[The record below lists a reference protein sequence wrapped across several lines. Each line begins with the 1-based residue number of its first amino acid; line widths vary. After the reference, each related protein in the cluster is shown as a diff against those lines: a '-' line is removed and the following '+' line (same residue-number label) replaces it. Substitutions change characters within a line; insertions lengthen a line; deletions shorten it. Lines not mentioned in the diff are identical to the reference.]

1 MMVKQ
6 LLNKLLVILI
16 ILALTSGNLLFIGTE
31 AYAAFEDLENQ
42 KKESSD
48 KNVSFDSYFY
58 VNENQMHSATLDTKQ
73 EAYINFEI
81 NIQNGFLK
89 ESAIELNNSNFEI
102 ESIESQS
109 VEGIVKN
116 SDSKKIELNQINNNK
131 KIIIS
136 AKIKENHPE
145 YVESN
150 YCSKESTITFAGNY
164 TNIKGEV
171 KNINS
176 QINVGINWVSNNVI
190 SNIDENVQKYIK
202 YENKSI
208 IETKV
213 TSTLNENVLPIK
225 NTNINIQAPK
235 INNNLPEEVRI
246 HANSTVAT
254 NGMLNGDSFS
264 AENWN
269 YNKETGEIT
278 INVENAPT
286 QEEKISWKQ
295 GTDEFI
301 VTYIYNTEEI
311 TPTIELN
318 AKNTINTYTENSVE
332 GNVNKTQEITVNG
345 NFVEYEI
352 AATEKISKGYM
363 YANSNYETQY
373 DETLTANVIYKDAI
387 EGIIFFKDT
396 EAYNLE
402 DGKKVQ
408 ADTIYKTTK
417 VNKAN
422 FNKILGENGQLKIY
436 NGENLIVTIDNN
448 TQVDEY
454 GNLVYN
460 YQANYN
466 NIKIET
472 TTPVSE
478 GKLIIENNKALS
490 AKSTYNYNTQKQ
502 IRNIEATLIGI
513 NKNQEQQTKSAITT
527 FEETATKAQV
537 QISKKDLSTVVT
549 NENVEL
555 RAVLESD
562 DITDDLYKN
571 PTVRIELPEEIEN
584 VNVKSVNMLFNNE
597 LQIANTTVEAGRI
610 INIALTGEQTQFI
623 TDNNKGITIIVN
635 TDITLKKAATSKETQ
650 ITMNYTN
657 EKAINLENAGVTT
670 TPLNIVAPVGVIA
683 INSVTNTSTG
693 ETATSIGSNKEE
705 IELKRNAEKTTAT
718 YNQTIIN
725 NESEPVTGMKILGRI
740 GTEGDNLGSTISAKL
755 ASAVGTTENIDY
767 TVYYSE
773 KADATDN
780 LQDSTNGWI
789 TEIKQNAKSYLI
801 VINKEMAQGEEVN
814 FSYNME
820 LPENL
825 EYGENLAS
833 TYSVEYNTQTEALNK
848 TATPV
853 VVLSTGDGPII
864 EATLEDNTADGVAY
878 VEQNVKY
885 IVTIKN
891 KGTAEAEDVN
901 VNIPVPDGFVY
912 SVIDTSTNV
921 GESFIQDETVKNIE
935 INVGKL
941 SANEEVQKEV
951 YLYVKEA
958 GKNEN
963 IIASIKGT
971 NFEVKTTNS
980 KSISTKVRNIAT
992 IRLTNNYQYVFVGET
1007 ESYGI
1012 YLSDKNELKN
1022 VKVEVQIPEGMEF
1035 VDATAYDYDN
1045 DEQAID
1051 TAKVLY
1057 NNNTR
1062 KLTIDLGEIELQ
1074 EITFEIRLKATEKFE
1089 NKKLF
1094 ANIICDKG
1102 EQQTNAIM
1110 VNAKEKTY
1118 TVDVTSNVSD
1128 GEYIKNGEEVEYKIE
1143 IKNTSEVDLYGISTR
1158 VKFDSSFNIPTV
1170 EADGKTLSNNNE
1182 EYDYIGIENAIY
1194 YSTTIKANET
1204 CTIIVKSDVYVETSI
1219 PKDID
1224 IENTIQIDEL
1234 NYNKTYKYVLEKFT
1248 MEDDDDNN
1256 NDNPLPTPD
1265 NSDTYK
1271 ISGTAWVDQ
1280 NKDGTMEEN
1289 ETKLSGIAVKAIDNN
1304 GTQKATTTTL
1314 ENGTYTLQN
1323 LVAGNYTVIFEYDT
1337 TKYMP
1342 TTYQKEGIEESVN
1355 SNVVKGTY
1363 EGKTVATTNT
1373 IEITNKSIAN
1383 INIGLME
1390 GSNFDLSLNK
1400 KVKQIS
1406 MANTKKT
1413 QTKKYDTQLAK
1424 IDLDYKY
1431 INNTKVAI
1439 EYEITITN
1447 EGDIPGSATKIV
1459 DYLPEGF
1466 DFSTELNKDWY
1477 TSTNKNIETKALA
1490 NTIINPGESKTVT
1503 LVLTKN
1509 MNENGNGIYSNT
1521 AEIAED
1527 YNEYGQ
1533 ADTDSTPGNNKEG
1546 EDDQSSANVILG
1558 LKTGGPVT
1566 YITLTISIMA
1576 IICVAA
1582 YEINKRVLKF

>member
-6 LLNKLLVILI
+6 ILNKLLVILI
-16 ILALTSGNLLFIGTE
+16 TLALTSGNLLFIGTE

-145 YVESN
+145 YIESN

-235 INNNLPEEVRI
+235 INDNLPEEVRI

-295 GTDEFI
+295 GIDEFI

-311 TPTIELN
+311 VPAIELN

-352 AATEKISKGYM
+352 AATEKVSKGYM

-436 NGENLIVTIDNN
+436 NGENLIATIDNN

-773 KADATDN
+773 KTDATDN
-780 LQDSTNGWI
+780 LQDSTNGWT

-853 VVLSTGDGPII
+853 VLSTGDGVVLN
-864 EATLEDNTADGVAY
+864 ATIQDNLVDNVSYVDGYITYTVKVTNKGSIAAN
-878 VEQNVKY
+878 NVKVY
-885 IVTIKN
+885 MDIPEGLEYAQTDGGNYVT
-891 KGTAEAEDVN
+891 
-901 VNIPVPDGFVY
+901 
-912 SVIDTSTNV
+912 
-921 GESFIQDETVKNIE
+921 DETVKKAETE
-935 INVGKL
+935 IGKI
-941 SANEEVQKEV
+941 
-951 YLYVKEA
+951 EA
-958 GKNEN
+958 GN
-963 IIASIKGT
+963 T
-971 NFEVKTTNS
+971 RNS
-980 KSISTKVRNIAT
+980 KNIFT
-992 IRLTNNYQYVFVGET
+992 C
-1007 ESYGI
+1007 
-1012 YLSDKNELKN
+1012 
-1022 VKVEVQIPEGMEF
+1022 
-1035 VDATAYDYDN
+1035 
-1045 DEQAID
+1045 
-1051 TAKVLY
+1051 
-1057 NNNTR
+1057 
-1062 KLTIDLGEIELQ
+1062 
-1074 EITFEIRLKATEKFE
+1074 
-1089 NKKLF
+1089 KK
-1094 ANIICDKG
+1094 
-1102 EQQTNAIM
+1102 
-1110 VNAKEKTY
+1110 
-1118 TVDVTSNVSD
+1118 
-1128 GEYIKNGEEVEYKIE
+1128 
-1143 IKNTSEVDLYGISTR
+1143 
-1158 VKFDSSFNIPTV
+1158 
-1170 EADGKTLSNNNE
+1170 
-1182 EYDYIGIENAIY
+1182 
-1194 YSTTIKANET
+1194 
-1204 CTIIVKSDVYVETSI
+1204 
-1219 PKDID
+1219 
-1224 IENTIQIDEL
+1224 
-1234 NYNKTYKYVLEKFT
+1234 
-1248 MEDDDDNN
+1248 
-1256 NDNPLPTPD
+1256 
-1265 NSDTYK
+1265 
-1271 ISGTAWVDQ
+1271 
-1280 NKDGTMEEN
+1280 
-1289 ETKLSGIAVKAIDNN
+1289 
-1304 GTQKATTTTL
+1304 
-1314 ENGTYTLQN
+1314 
-1323 LVAGNYTVIFEYDT
+1323 
-1337 TKYMP
+1337 
-1342 TTYQKEGIEESVN
+1342 
-1355 SNVVKGTY
+1355 
-1363 EGKTVATTNT
+1363 
-1373 IEITNKSIAN
+1373 
-1383 INIGLME
+1383 
-1390 GSNFDLSLNK
+1390 
-1400 KVKQIS
+1400 
-1406 MANTKKT
+1406 
-1413 QTKKYDTQLAK
+1413 
-1424 IDLDYKY
+1424 
-1431 INNTKVAI
+1431 
-1439 EYEITITN
+1439 
-1447 EGDIPGSATKIV
+1447 
-1459 DYLPEGF
+1459 
-1466 DFSTELNKDWY
+1466 
-1477 TSTNKNIETKALA
+1477 
-1490 NTIINPGESKTVT
+1490 
-1503 LVLTKN
+1503 
-1509 MNENGNGIYSNT
+1509 
-1521 AEIAED
+1521 
-1527 YNEYGQ
+1527 
-1533 ADTDSTPGNNKEG
+1533 
-1546 EDDQSSANVILG
+1546 
-1558 LKTGGPVT
+1558 
-1566 YITLTISIMA
+1566 
-1576 IICVAA
+1576 
-1582 YEINKRVLKF
+1582 